1 VRRRTALWYFMGIL
15 LSCQN
20 ISKNFGARP
29 LFEGL
34 SFGLFEGERTGL
46 IGPNGAGKSTLLKI
60 LAGLETPDSGAL
72 TPRRGLRLGYLA
84 QQDRFEVAPG
94 GWTVRDEI
102 VKALGGLGFEDYE
115 TDLRAA
121 AGLGA
126 AGFADPAQQVSVL
139 SGGWR
144 KRLAILAQSAREPDL
159 LLLDEPT
166 NHLDL
171 EGVLWLERFILEF
184 KFPFL
189 VVTHDRRFLER
200 VTNRVIELNKR
211 YPAGHFSSAGNY
223 SRFLE
228 DREAFFDAQA
238 SREESVRNIVRGE
251 IAWLRKGPRAR
262 ATKQKARID
271 RAGELIGGLSELEYH
286 NAQGRAADMDFTAGD
301 RQANRLIH
309 AAGAEKSL
317 GGRKLFGPLDL
328 TLGPGEKLGLLG
340 GNGSGKTT
348 LLKMLAG
355 QLAPDSGTVKRADG
369 LRVVTFDQHRAR
381 LDLDTTLKRALCGNG
396 EHVVY
401 KGSNIHVRGWA
412 SRFLFRQEQLEM
424 PLRLLSGGEQARV
437 LIAGF
442 MLEPADV
449 LLLDEPTNDLDLQSL
464 EVLESSMREFPGAL
478 VLVTHD
484 RYLLERVSRRLL
496 ALDGRGNARF
506 FADLSQWE
514 RWMEEAAG
522 AAAPAPAPA
531 ADRGISAKEGRE
543 HKAVIRRLESEMQAA
558 ESQAAR
564 ARQALED
571 PAIATD
577 AQELAGRQ
585 KKLDAALARVETLF
599 ARWSALH
606 DTSPGG

>member
-1 VRRRTALWYFMGIL
+1 MAIL

-20 ISKNFGARP
+20 LSKSFGSRP

-34 SFGLFEGERTGL
+34 SFGLSDGERTGL

-60 LAGLETPDSGAL
+60 LAGAETQDAGEV

-84 QQDRFEVAPG
+84 QQDLFAQAPD

-102 VKALGGLGFEDYE
+102 LQALDGLGREE
-115 TDLRAA
+115 HENERRADDGL
-121 AGLGA
+121 AG
-126 AGFADPAQQVSVL
+126 AGFADPAQPVNAL

-144 KRLAILAQSAREPDL
+144 KRLAILAQSVRQPDL

-166 NHLDL
+166 NHLDI
-171 EGVLWLERFILEF
+171 EGVLWLETFIETF
-184 KFPFL
+184 NFPFL
-189 VVTHDRRFLER
+189 VVTHDRHFLER

-211 YPAGHFSSAGNY
+211 YPEGHFSSAGNY

-228 DREAFFDAQA
+228 NREAFFDAQA
-238 SREESVRNIVRGE
+238 SREDSVRNIVRGE

-262 ATKQKARID
+262 TTKQKARID
-271 RAGELIGGLSELEYH
+271 RAGALIEELSELEYH
-286 NAQGRAADMDFTAGD
+286 NAQGRAADIDFTAGD

-309 AAGAEKSL
+309 AVKIEKTL
-317 GGRKLFGPLDL
+317 GGRRLFGPLDL

-355 QLAPDSGTVKRADG
+355 QLAPDSGTLKQAEG
-369 LRVVTFDQHRAR
+369 LRVAVFDQHRAR
-381 LDLDTTLKRALCGNG
+381 LDLDMTLKRTLCGNG

-401 KGSNIHVRGWA
+401 KGYNVHVKSWA
-412 SRFLFRQEQLEM
+412 SRFLFRPEQMEM

-442 MLEPADV
+442 MLRPADM

-464 EVLESSMREFPGAL
+464 EVLENSMQEFPGAL

-496 ALDGRGNARF
+496 ALDGKGNAKF

-514 RWMEEAAG
+514 TWMGEQRSE
-522 AAAPAPAPA
+522 AAPAPEKQETSGP
-531 ADRGISAKEGRE
+531 SAKETRE
-543 HKAVIRRLESEMQAA
+543 LKAAIRKLESEMQTA
-558 ESQAAR
+558 EKQADR
-564 ARQALED
+564 LRLSLED

-577 AQELAGRQ
+577 SLELAARQ
-585 KKLDAALARVETLF
+585 RKLDEALAKVNVLF

-606 DTSPGG
+606 E